1 MEEVLSVGS
10 KEDALKLFGP
20 RERFLKLLRSE
31 FDVDVV
37 ARGNEVSLE
46 GAADDVETAR
56 NVLQELKNRLDQGAE
71 PSEKLLRELI
81 DMEKLER
88 ESQERGESVREH
100 AIEGFREG
108 SEVVPRTRGQARYI
122 EVLRDSDVVLCTGP
136 AGTGKTYLAV
146 AMALKSLK
154 EREVERLVL
163 CRPAVEAGEQL
174 GFLPGDMYAKIN
186 PYLRPLYDAL
196 YDMMGVDQVRR
207 YIQKDIIEIL
217 PLAFVRGR
225 TLSDAFIIL
234 DEGQNCTVGQMKTF
248 LTRLG
253 TGSRLVVTGD
263 VTQSDLPAVKEGMPV
278 RWSAAEKQR
287 SIPLTLM
294 YPSLNEARMTRAEAW
309 ISGAQKKSGLTP
321 GAYVP
326 VSVVLDR
333 TESATLV
340 PRSSLIEA
348 PGDGDHV
355 FTVKDGRLEARS
367 VDVLGHTDDHA
378 AVSGVEPGATVVRN
392 TYLGW
397 ARLSSGEKVEAVR

>member
-1 MEEVLSVGS
+1 MQQVLSVGS
-10 KEDALKLFGP
+10 KEDMLKLFGP

-37 ARGNEVSLE
+37 ARGKEVTLE
-46 GAADDVETAR
+46 GASEDVRAAKQ
-56 NVLQELKNRLDQGAE
+56 VLQELQGRLEQGAE
-71 PSEKLLRELI
+71 PSEKLLRELV

-100 AIEGFREG
+100 AIQGFREG
-108 SEVVPRTRGQARYI
+108 REVVPRTRGQADYI
-122 EVLRDSDVVLCTGP
+122 QTLRENDVVLCTGP

-146 AMALKSLK
+146 AMALKCLK
-154 EREVERLVL
+154 DREVERLVL
-163 CRPAVEAGEQL
+163 CRPAVEAGEEL

-225 TLSDAFIIL
+225 TLSDAYIIL

-263 VTQSDLPAVKEGMPV
+263 VTQSDLPDG
-278 RWSAAEKQR
+278 Q
-287 SIPLTLM
+287 T
-294 YPSLNEARMTRAEAW
+294 
-309 ISGAQKKSGLTP
+309 SGLMD
-321 GAYVP
+321 A
-326 VSVVLDR
+326 R
-333 TESATLV
+333 Q
-340 PRSSLIEA
+340 
-348 PGDGDHV
+348 
-355 FTVKDGRLEARS
+355 RL
-367 VDVLGHTDDHA
+367 T
-378 AVSGVEPGATVVRN
+378 GVEGIGFAELTEEDIVRHG
-392 TYLGW
+392 L
-397 ARLSSGEKVEAVR
+397 VRDIVDAYERES